1 MDERAVVLAGVIQGA
16 GLGILM
22 PALTRAAFSTLDPK
36 FRSEGTAFFNLSRLY
51 GSTLGIAIVQIYF
64 FNNTQSM
71 HLALANNL
79 RPYRIASD
87 SMSIQGLAT
96 MNDLVT
102 SQAAIVAVIGQFKL
116 LMMAMLIVSPLA
128 LFLRGPRA
136 GN

>member
-1 MDERAVVLAGVIQGA
+1 
-16 GLGILM
+16 
-22 PALTRAAFSTLDPK
+22 
-36 FRSEGTAFFNLSRLY
+36 
-51 GSTLGIAIVQIYF
+51 
-64 FNNTQSM
+64 M

-87 SMSIQGLAT
+87 SMSVQGLAT